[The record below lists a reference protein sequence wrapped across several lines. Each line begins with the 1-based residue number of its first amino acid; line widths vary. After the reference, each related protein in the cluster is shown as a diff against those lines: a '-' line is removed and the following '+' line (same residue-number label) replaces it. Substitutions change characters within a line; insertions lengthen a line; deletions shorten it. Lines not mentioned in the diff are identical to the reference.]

1 MNRRPTITDTT
12 IAPLWR
18 PSCSAK
24 SLASFLGDMIL
35 TCPECQTRYRA
46 DAAQFPAEGRK
57 VRCARCAHIWQQ
69 SPPEPEPESGQ
80 ATILAGKTTVP
91 AGPATDPISASAP
104 AVPRRAIGPEYSLAD
119 RLGALAGW
127 LALAVMLIL
136 IGWTSFRFRDEI
148 ATLWPKS
155 SSLFATFGVAVN
167 ARGIAIDDWSYH
179 REMENGEPVMVVTGK
194 LVNRTTHE
202 LTVPSVQVTLT
213 DDDERELYHW
223 TFKPPLPTL
232 SPGQSLG
239 FSSRLPNPPSAARHL
254 QLRFASQD

>member
-1 MNRRPTITDTT
+1 
-12 IAPLWR
+12 
-18 PSCSAK
+18 
-24 SLASFLGDMIL
+24 MIL

-57 VRCARCAHIWQQ
+57 VRCAKCGHLWQQ
-69 SPPEPEPESGQ
+69 LPPDPEPEP
-80 ATILAGKTTVP
+80 VP
-91 AGPATDPISASAP
+91 APAIAGQTSIPAGTGAGPVSTATQAEPRQRIASE
-104 AVPRRAIGPEYSLAD
+104 RSLAD
-119 RLGALAGW
+119 RLGILAGW
-127 LALAVMLIL
+127 LALGAMVFL
-136 IGWTSFRFRDEI
+136 IGWTGFRFREEI
-148 ATLWPKS
+148 ATLWPQS

-179 REMENGEPVMVVTGK
+179 RELENGQPVMVVTGK
-194 LVNRTTHE
+194 LVNRSAHE
-202 LTVPSVQVTLT
+202 LTVPPVQVTLT

-223 TFKPPLPTL
+223 TFKPPQPTL

>member
-1 MNRRPTITDTT
+1 
-12 IAPLWR
+12 
-18 PSCSAK
+18 
-24 SLASFLGDMIL
+24 MIL

-57 VRCARCAHIWQQ
+57 VRCAKCGQVWQQ
-69 SPPEPEPESGQ
+69 SSPEPDPEPVRVMDVPGQ
-80 ATILAGKTTVP
+80 SATGTAADKDQVRM
-91 AGPATDPISASAP
+91 SAP
-104 AVPRRAIGPEYSLAD
+104 TPRTVTEHALAD
-119 RLGALAGW
+119 RLGVLAGW
-127 LALAVMLIL
+127 FALALMLFL
-136 IGWTSFRFRDEI
+136 IGWTGFRFREEI
-148 ATLWPKS
+148 ATLWPQS

-179 REMENGEPVMVVTGK
+179 REIEGGQPVMVVTGK
-194 LVNRTTHE
+194 LVNRSAHE

-213 DDDERELYHW
+213 DDDEHELYRW
-223 TFKPPLPTL
+223 TFKPPQPTL